1 MNAADPNSTEPDLD
15 RDQVIHVLGPIDDDT
30 ILRIIATGA
39 SKSQLLEAR
48 ERLERPGEVAEET
61 QHTPLGV
68 VGEIVEIVRAAEP
81 EWNESHDRD

>member
-1 MNAADPNSTEPDLD
+1 MSTTNPKPAGHTLD

-61 QHTPLGV
+61 RHALTGV
-68 VGEIVEIVRAAEP
+68 VGEIVEIVRVAEP
-81 EWNESHDRD
+81 EWNDSHDRD